1 MSPLS
6 RPAGDARGELVLG
19 LPRARVLGS
28 DAWTGVRDVDVMPT
42 LARIAAEGEYRPR
55 DEAEEDPTWKQ
66 VIPYLLLRDG
76 GRIFLMRRTK
86 AGGDARL
93 HERWSIG
100 VGGHLGPEDESIEAG
115 LQREFREELVADW
128 QPQLRLLGLLND
140 DRTPV
145 GRVHL
150 GIVFETD
157 AAGREVSVRE
167 THKLSGAFAELPE
180 VRRGYERLETW
191 SQLLFDFV
199 QPGER
204 RS

>member
-1 MSPLS
+1 MSDP
-6 RPAGDARGELVLG
+6 RRELVLG
-19 LPRARVLGS
+19 LPRARFLGS
-28 DAWTGVRDVDVMPT
+28 GTWTGIRRLDVTAT
-42 LARIAAEGEYRPR
+42 LALIAAEGEYRPR

-76 GRIFLMRRTK
+76 GRLFLMRRTS

-100 VGGHLGPEDESIEAG
+100 VGGHLGPADRSVEEG
-115 LQREFREELVADW
+115 LRREFEEELVADW
-128 QPQLRLLGLLND
+128 RPELRPLGLLND

-145 GRVHL
+145 GQVHL

-157 AAGREVSVRE
+157 AAGRAVAVRE
-167 THKLSGAFAELPE
+167 THKLSGRFVETDDVLE
-180 VRRGYERLETW
+180 GYEHLETW

-199 QPGER
+199 HLGEG
-204 RS
+204 